1 MSIRVIAGNLKRRVL
16 KTPSGLATRP
26 TAARVREA
34 LFSIL
39 GDLTSLTVLD
49 LYAGSGA
56 LGIEALSRGAAH
68 VTFVEHDRNASACI
82 RENIELLKLDAMSTL
97 LTLRVERAAVSLGSQ
112 GRRFDLVLCDPPW
125 SLVGEAA
132 TSIPTFLKVLAPAAR
147 VVIEHPA
154 RHAPSI
160 DGFIREDERAWGD
173 TGISIF
179 TREPDGSTDR
189 SADGV

>member
-1 MSIRVIAGNLKRRVL
+1 MSIRVIAGSLKRRVL

-39 GDLTSLTVLD
+39 GNLDALSVLD

-82 RENIELLKLDAMSTL
+82 RENIELLNIGEQSSL
-97 LTLRVERAAVSLGSQ
+97 LTQRVERIAVLLCSRSL
-112 GRRFDLVLCDPPW
+112 RFDLVLCDPPW

-132 TSIPTFLKVLAPAAR
+132 TCIPTFAQALAPDAR
-147 VVIEHPA
+147 VVIEHPS
-154 RHAPSI
+154 RSSLSI
-160 DGFIREDERAWGD
+160 DGFTRTDQRAWGD

-179 TREPDGSTDR
+179 LRNPADSTDR
-189 SADGV
+189 SADDS